1 MSFKHH
7 KQAPAFFQKLMP
19 GGPGRFD
26 TQFDAYYYCLMCGL
40 DRRLLGA
47 ESDVGEEFVKD
58 YVQTYQPYA
67 DLIAGLLVDAELVR
81 INIPLDDVKGVE
93 RKMVDLLEPVSASK
107 LKTEGLALL
116 NRYAAGG
123 FNVISDAFAAPPQ
136 SLEEFF
142 ITYQALWAKAAD
154 PVAEE
159 ASDER

>member
-7 KQAPAFFQKLMP
+7 KLAPAFFQRLMP

-40 DRRLLGA
+40 DRRRLGA
-47 ESDVGEEFVKD
+47 EVDVGEEFVKD

-81 INIPLDDVKGVE
+81 ISIPLDDVKSVE
-93 RKMVDLLEPVSASK
+93 KKMVDLLEPVSTSK
-107 LKTEGLALL
+107 LKPEGLALL
-116 NRYAAGG
+116 NRYAVGG
-123 FNVISDAFAAPPQ
+123 FEIISDAFAAPPQ

-142 ITYQALWAKAAD
+142 TTYQGLWPKAEDLA
-154 PVAEE
+154 AEG
-159 ASDER
+159 RK

>member
-7 KQAPAFFQKLMP
+7 KLAPAFFQKLMP
-19 GGPGRFD
+19 GGLGRFD

-40 DRRLLGA
+40 DRRRLGA
-47 ESDVGEEFVKD
+47 EVDVGEEFVKD

-81 INIPLDDVKGVE
+81 INIPLDDVKSVE
-93 RKMVDLLEPVSASK
+93 KRMVDLLEPVSTSK
-107 LKTEGLALL
+107 LKPEGLALL

-123 FNVISDAFAAPPQ
+123 FEVISDAFVAPPQ

-142 ITYQALWAKAAD
+142 TTYQGLWPKAGD
-154 PVAEE
+154 PAAE
-159 ASDER
+159 DDK

>member
-7 KQAPAFFQKLMP
+7 KLAPAFFQRLMP

-40 DRRLLGA
+40 DRRRLGA
-47 ESDVGEEFVKD
+47 EVDVGEEFVKD

-81 INIPLDDVKGVE
+81 ISIPLDDVKSVE
-93 RKMVDLLEPVSASK
+93 KKMVDLLEPVSTSK
-107 LKTEGLALL
+107 LKLEGLALL

-123 FNVISDAFAAPPQ
+123 FEVISDAFAAPPQ

-142 ITYQALWAKAAD
+142 TTYQGLWPKTED
-154 PVAEE
+154 PTAE
-159 ASDER
+159 DGER

>member
-7 KQAPAFFQKLMP
+7 KRAPAFFQKLMP
-19 GGPGRFD
+19 AGGPGRFD

-40 DRRLLGA
+40 DRRRLGT
-47 ESDVGEEFVKD
+47 EVDVGEEFVKD

-81 INIPLDDVKGVE
+81 ISIPLDDVKSVE
-93 RKMVDLLEPVSASK
+93 KKMVDLLEPISTSK
-107 LKTEGLALL
+107 LKPEGLALL

-123 FNVISDAFAAPPQ
+123 FEVISDAFATPPQ

-142 ITYQALWAKAAD
+142 TTYQGLW
-154 PVAEE
+154 PQVEE
-159 ASDER
+159 QAVRDGSR

>member
-7 KQAPAFFQKLMP
+7 KQAPTFFQRLMP
-19 GGPGRFD
+19 GGLGRFD

-81 INIPLDDVKGVE
+81 INIPLDDVKSVE
-93 RKMVDLLEPVSASK
+93 KKMVDLLEPVSTSK
-107 LKTEGLALL
+107 LKPEGLALL

-123 FNVISDAFAAPPQ
+123 FEIISDAFAAPPQ

-142 ITYQALWAKAAD
+142 TTYQGLWPKAEDLA
-154 PVAEE
+154 AE
-159 ASDER
+159 DGK